1 MTDELTTHLLVDGEN
16 IDATLGNSILG
27 GRPAPEQR
35 PRWDTVRQFTADHWG
50 CGTNALFFLNA
61 SSGSIPMSFVQAL
74 HAMDYRVVP
83 LSGEPGEK
91 VVDMAILATLKA
103 LRDRPGHV
111 MLASHDGDFAED
123 LLALVDGQRK
133 IGILGFPEFVSQMF
147 RADET
152 IEVLDIEDDAR
163 AFTVSLPRLRI
174 IPIAEFDP
182 TRFL

>member
-1 MTDELTTHLLVDGEN
+1 MTDVTTHLLVDGEN

-35 PRWDTVRQFTADHWG
+35 PRWDTVRQFVADHWG
-50 CGTNALFFLNA
+50 SPTNALFFLNA

-83 LSGEPGEK
+83 LSGEPHEK
-91 VVDMAILATLKA
+91 VVDMAILATLEA
-103 LRDRPGHV
+103 LKDRPGHV
-111 MLASHDGDFAED
+111 MLASHDGDFAD
-123 LLALVDGQRK
+123 KLLALVDDERK
-133 IGILGFPEFVSQMF
+133 VGIIGFPEFVSQTF
-147 RADET
+147 RVDER
-152 IEVLDIEDDAR
+152 IEFLDLEDDAR
-163 AFTVSLPRLRI
+163 AFTVALPRMRI